1 MTNQS
6 NAGDGTVVIEGV
18 GGRDPWP
25 APAVVVLIALPLVT
39 VFTALAAWWG
49 VDHIEDQLVE
59 EAREDFAD
67 NGLDPDLW
75 DIDFDYRD
83 GDAWGPLPEGVSERD
98 AEGYV
103 DHRLLRDF
111 DVHQRGTVGD
121 SSAADGS
128 GADDSGDDVVELV
141 GTDVQVRLVDGV
153 ITLIGTVPSDAH
165 RQELLD
171 AAATV
176 VGADNVVDELVVAD
190 GEAGDGADARISALA
205 AALGAA
211 GAVDDLTFTLTDTS
225 LDVSGTISAA
235 RADALNDALSAAD
248 GANLEA
254 GSDLDVVALG
264 STEVTA
270 AYDGETITL
279 TGTVLSEAQRSA
291 LLAAAAEVVGSDN
304 VIDELTVLD
313 ADPLVDGADDRVAEM
328 AAALAGIAENG
339 LGPVD
344 SATATLTDDA
354 LNISQSGGDDGLAD
368 DTEINELQ
376 VELDGLAAEIRENVV
391 FATGSDILDAGAT
404 ATLDKV
410 VDAMNRH
417 PLPVVEIVGHT
428 DSTGN
433 ADANRTLS
441 GARAQ
446 AVVDYLISQGID
458 AERLQSRGAGADE
471 PIADNGTADGRAQ
484 NRRVELTA
492 AAAFDG

>member
-59 EAREDFAD
+59 EAREDFEA

-171 AAATV
+171 AAAAV
-176 VGADNVVDELVVAD
+176 VGAGNVVDELVVAD

-328 AAALAGIAENG
+328 AAGIASLAEGSGGN
-339 LGPVD
+339 
-344 SATATLTDDA
+344 AFLTDDGVTVE
-354 LNISQSGGDDGLAD
+354 IDGGLAD

>member
-6 NAGDGTVVIEGV
+6 NAGGTVVIEGA

-25 APAVVVLIALPLVT
+25 GPAILLLIALPLVA

-49 VDHIEDQLVE
+49 VDHIEDQLVA
-59 EAREDFAD
+59 EAREDFED

-98 AEGYV
+98 AERFV

-111 DVHQRGTVGD
+111 DVHQRGTVD
-121 SSAADGS
+121 DPSAADS
-128 GADDSGDDVVELV
+128 DTDDMGDDEVVDLV
-141 GTDVQVRLVDGV
+141 GTDVQARLVDGV
-153 ITLIGTVPSDAH
+153 MTLSGTVPSEAH

-171 AAATV
+171 AAAAA
-176 VGADNVVDELVVAD
+176 VGAENVVDELVVAD
-190 GEAGDGADARISALA
+190 GGAGDGASARISALA

-211 GAVDDLTFTLTDTS
+211 GAADDLTFTLTDTS
-225 LDVSGTISAA
+225 LNIDGTISAA
-235 RADALNDALSAAD
+235 RADALNAALSTAD
-248 GANLEA
+248 GAGLEA
-254 GSDLDVVALG
+254 GSDLNVVPLG
-264 STEVTA
+264 STDATA

-279 TGTVLSEAQRSA
+279 TGTVLNEAQRDQ
-291 LLAAAAEVVGSDN
+291 LIAAATAAVGADN
-304 VIDELTVLD
+304 VVDELTVLN
-313 ADPLVDGADDRVAEM
+313 ADPLVDGADDRIAE
-328 AAALAGIAENG
+328 AAAGIGDLTEGSGGN
-339 LGPVD
+339 VF
-344 SATATLTDDA
+344 LTDEGVTVE
-354 LNISQSGGDDGLAD
+354 IEFGELAD
-368 DTEINELQ
+368 EVQIDELQ

-391 FATGSDILDAGAT
+391 FATGSDVLDAGAT

-410 VDAMNRH
+410 VDAMTRH

-428 DSTGN
+428 DSTGD
-433 ADANRTLS
+433 ADANRALS

>member
-171 AAATV
+171 AAAAV
-176 VGADNVVDELVVAD
+176 VGAGNVVDELVVAD

-211 GAVDDLTFTLTDTS
+211 GAVDDLTFTLTDRS

-313 ADPLVDGADDRVAEM
+313 AEALVDGADDRVAEM
-328 AAALAGIAENG
+328 AAGIASLAEGSGGN
-339 LGPVD
+339 
-344 SATATLTDDA
+344 AFLTDDGVTVE
-354 LNISQSGGDDGLAD
+354 IDGGLAD